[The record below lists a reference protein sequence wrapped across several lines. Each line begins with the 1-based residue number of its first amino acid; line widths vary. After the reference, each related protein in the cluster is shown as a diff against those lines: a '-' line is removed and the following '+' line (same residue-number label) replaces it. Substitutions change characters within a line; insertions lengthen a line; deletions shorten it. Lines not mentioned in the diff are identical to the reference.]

1 VLQGVKID
9 YGETSYHGEKK
20 LMTQGISKNEM
31 FVGTCILF
39 FKKSHGFLHL
49 VKVPTNTLG
58 LQVFMKLQ
66 T

>member
-1 VLQGVKID
+1 MGKKIND
-9 YGETSYHGEKK
+9 KS
-20 LMTQGISKNEM
+20 ISKNEM

-39 FKKSHGFLHL
+39 LKKSHGFLHL

-58 LQVFMKLQ
+58 LQVFMNLR